1 LVHLTKSLMEQWLET
16 GIWMVKNS
24 TNAGGTPDRVT
35 GKSSKGQG
43 AWNKWQVVSD
53 KVASAIELSTLK

>member
-24 TNAGGTPDRVT
+24 TNAGGTPDRAT
-35 GKSSKGQG
+35 GKKV
-43 AWNKWQVVSD
+43 ARCKEHVTSD
-53 KVASAIELSTLK
+53 K

>member
-1 LVHLTKSLMEQWLET
+1 MVRWPVT
-16 GIWMVKNS
+16 GIWTVKS
-24 TNAGGTPDRVT
+24 SWNAGGSLNQVT
-35 GKSSKGQG
+35 GKSNKGQG